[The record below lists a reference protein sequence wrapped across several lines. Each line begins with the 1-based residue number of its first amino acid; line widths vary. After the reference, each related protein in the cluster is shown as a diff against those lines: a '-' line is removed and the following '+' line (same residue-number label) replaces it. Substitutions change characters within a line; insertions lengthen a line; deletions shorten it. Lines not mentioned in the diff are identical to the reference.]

1 MKSPSDRFK
10 PRTLQRQLMLI
21 LSLLAF
27 LVAGAFSLG
36 LYSRQHQALMEG
48 IDQQLLTAAVIVK
61 ELVPEDYHDR
71 ITGPQCVTDAD
82 YQRLVD
88 RNNRL
93 CQDLGLE
100 YLWSLMVIDNRI
112 VFTTSTSPD
121 KVASNR
127 KHAAFFETH
136 SNPEL
141 YRATFASMTTTYQV
155 NDDKWGRIRVVL
167 VPFRD
172 RQGRPY
178 LYGASMR
185 LSEVDRKL
193 RHTVFECLLGG
204 LLFWAFA
211 LTASTLLAR
220 LVTTPLT
227 RLTETIQ
234 RIAKGSPGL
243 LAEERGSY
251 EQRVLAISFNRL
263 NRTLQDK
270 LAEKESLLKEIHHRV
285 KNNLQIISSLL
296 RLQAGKLES
305 SEAKAALNATQDR
318 VHSMALIHE
327 HLYRSENLAAVD
339 MASYLKHL
347 CQQLFRTLAVTPDTL
362 HLRLELAHVNLGIDQ
377 AIPCGLLVNE
387 LVTNA
392 FKHAFPAGRGGEVLV
407 ELQPLE
413 DGQGWRLR
421 VSDDGA
427 GLPAGFD
434 VQNMTSL
441 GMKLISD
448 LTGQLGGRLEIGSG
462 PETVFTVEFQKT
474 YKGEAKGDER
484 I

>member
-1 MKSPSDRFK
+1 
-10 PRTLQRQLMLI
+10 
-21 LSLLAF
+21 
-27 LVAGAFSLG
+27 
-36 LYSRQHQALMEG
+36 
-48 IDQQLLTAAVIVK
+48 
-61 ELVPEDYHDR
+61 
-71 ITGPQCVTDAD
+71 VTDAD

-121 KVASNR
+121 KISANR
-127 KHAAFFETH
+127 KHASFFEAH

-141 YRATFASMTTTYQV
+141 YLAAFASRTTTYQD
-155 NDDKWGRIRVVL
+155 NDDKWGRIRAVL

-178 LYGASMR
+178 LYGASIR
-185 LSEVDRKL
+185 LSEVDRQL
-193 RHTVFECLLGG
+193 RHTVYECLLGG

-211 LTASTLLAR
+211 LTASYLLAR
-220 LVTTPLT
+220 LVTTPLN

-234 RIAKGSPGL
+234 RIAEGSPGL
-243 LAEERGSY
+243 LAEESGSY
-251 EQRVLAISFNRL
+251 EQRVLAVSFNRL

-296 RLQAGKLES
+296 RLQAGKIES
-305 SEAKAALNATQDR
+305 PVSKAALNATQDR

-362 HLRLELAHVNLGIDQ
+362 HLRLELAPVNLGVEQ

-392 FKHAFPAGRGGEVLV
+392 FKHAFPGGRGGEVRV
-407 ELQPLE
+407 ELQPLG

-421 VSDDGA
+421 VADDGV
-427 GLPAGFD
+427 GLPPGFD
-434 VQNMTSL
+434 LQNTPSL
-441 GMKLISD
+441 GMKLITD
-448 LTGQLGGRLEIGSG
+448 LTGQLGGHLQIVGG
-462 PETVFTVEFQKT
+462 PGTVFSVEFQQ
-474 YKGEAKGDER
+474 R
-484 I
+484 IGTT